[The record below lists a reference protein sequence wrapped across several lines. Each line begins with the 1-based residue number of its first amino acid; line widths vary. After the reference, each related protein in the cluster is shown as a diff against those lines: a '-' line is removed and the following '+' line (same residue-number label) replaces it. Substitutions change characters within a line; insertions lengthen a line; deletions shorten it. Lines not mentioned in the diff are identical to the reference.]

1 MTLLFNGSNAGSI
14 PAEAFHSFWSLIWQ
28 ARGKL
33 SAIRTSK
40 NRARMN
46 FHGGMEYAT
55 DSKSALSGFE
65 SQWEYCRV
73 RLRNNNSATISNA
86 YECNKSSYFLFF
98 DSSAAI
104 WTFSSVGK
112 SNRLITGR
120 PGVRVPEGPLLFQ
133 IDAGYSLLFNMLCS
147 YREASTGVMT
157 WNVKTAPHP
166 G

>member
-1 MTLLFNGSNAGSI
+1 MAEWNTQQIQNLFFLGSSPSGSTAELGCGTITLLRYQMHMNVI
-14 PAEAFHSFWSLIWQ
+14 KVH
-28 ARGKL
+28 
-33 SAIRTSK
+33 TS
-40 NRARMN
+40 
-46 FHGGMEYAT
+46 
-55 DSKSALSGFE
+55 
-65 SQWEYCRV
+65 
-73 RLRNNNSATISNA
+73 
-86 YECNKSSYFLFF
+86 FF

-120 PGVRVPEGPLLFQ
+120 PGVRVPEGPLLFR
-133 IDAGYSLLFNMLCS
+133 IDTGYSVLFNMLCS